1 MKKVMSI
8 PLAALLLSA
17 CEVTYK
23 DAGMVVAEK
32 VIRATPVSGGASGS
46 GGCAYDPATEELT
59 FGVFNPAGG
68 GYTHGVVIENR
79 LPDNAT
85 LGPGR
90 LNTNDFQVEYA
101 VIDYAQIDGPAVVL
115 PEQTVPGNALILAGG
130 GKGVTQLDLIPTSVA
145 AAIGGN
151 TMKVRIL
158 AQIYGRTLDGSRV
171 KTNTYEYVVQ
181 ADPTF
186 AMGAPACTAPQ
197 VAVFCEGANQDTGT
211 GCQ

>member
-1 MKKVMSI
+1 MKKIMSI
-8 PLAALLLSA
+8 PLAALLLCA

-23 DAGMVVAEK
+23 DSGMVVATK
-32 VIRATPVSGGASGS
+32 VIRATPISGGT
-46 GGCAYDPATEELT
+46 GCEYDPTTQELT
-59 FGVFNPAGG
+59 FGTFNPTGG

-79 LPDNAT
+79 LADNST

-90 LNTNDFQVEYA
+90 INTNDFQVEYA

-115 PEQTVPGNALILAGG
+115 PEQTVPGNALIPTAGQ
-130 GKGVTQLDLIPTSVA
+130 GVTQLDLIPSAVA
-145 AAIGGN
+145 TAIGGN

-186 AMGAPACTAPQ
+186 ALGAPACTAPQ
-197 VAVFCEGANQDTGT
+197 VAIACEGVNQDTGT

>member
-1 MKKVMSI
+1 MKKITSI
-8 PLAALLLSA
+8 PLAALLLCA
-17 CEVTYK
+17 CEVPYRN
-23 DAGMVVAEK
+23 GSMVVAEK
-32 VIRATPVSGGASGS
+32 VIQALPVSGST
-46 GGCAYDPATEELT
+46 GCAYDPNTEELT

-68 GYTHGVVIENR
+68 GYTHGVVLQNR
-79 LPDNAT
+79 LPDNST

-101 VIDYAQIDGPAVVL
+101 VVDYAQIDGPAVVL
-115 PEQTVPGNALILAGG
+115 PEQTVPGNALILTG
-130 GKGVTQLDLIPTSVA
+130 GKGVTQLDLIPSAVA
-145 AAIGGN
+145 QAIGAN

-158 AQIYGRTLDGSRV
+158 AQIYGRLLDGTRV

-186 AMGAPACTAPQ
+186 VLGGPSCTAPQ
-197 VAVFCEGANQDTGT
+197 VAVACEGVNQDTGV